1 MNNRDFKKNLL
12 NNAATSKK
20 LLQGIPRHRTNL
32 ISKIRKILELREI
45 SKKILKVM
53 MKKMRKK
60 MKGKT
65 LRAKKVD
72 KRKRRREV

>member
-20 LLQGIPRHRTNL
+20 LLQGIPRLRTNL

-53 MKKMRKK
+53 MKKVRKK

-65 LRAKKVD
+65 LRGKKVD